1 MHAAHGW
8 PGTLHAIAHAR
19 AAIAAASGT
28 MGGMDKILD
37 LEVLSDE
44 IVGREGGFLAIRRLR
59 LRNRRADGSLSA
71 PYLCD
76 FLARPYGVDAVVV
89 ALYHRAAD
97 GVRVLVREC
106 LRPPLALG
114 RPSELLPVPDRRP
127 YLLFTELVA
136 GIIERQDAGIEGIK
150 HRAAEEAREEAG
162 FRIDPARV
170 MLLGDVF
177 PSPGAMAEKFWLTAA
192 EVVDPDDREL
202 PGGDGSPMEEGG
214 SIRWLLLEDAIA
226 ACVRGDI
233 EDAKTELALRRL
245 RDRLHAP

>member
-1 MHAAHGW
+1 
-8 PGTLHAIAHAR
+8 
-19 AAIAAASGT
+19 
-28 MGGMDKILD
+28 MDKIVD
-37 LEVLSDE
+37 IEVLSDE

-97 GVRVLVREC
+97 GVRVLLRDC
-106 LRPPLALG
+106 LRPPLIFG
-114 RPSELLPVPDRRP
+114 RPPEQLPVPDRRK
-127 YLLFTELVA
+127 YLVFTELVA
-136 GIIERQDAGIEGIK
+136 GIIEREDVGTGGVK
-150 HRAAEEAREEAG
+150 HRAAEEAMEEAG
-162 FRIDPARV
+162 FRIDPGQV

-192 EVVDPDDREL
+192 EVADPADHQAIR
-202 PGGDGSPMEEGG
+202 GDGSPMEEGG
-214 SIRWLLLEDAIA
+214 SIRWMLLDDAIA

-245 RDRLHAP
+245 RDRLQAP

>member
-1 MHAAHGW
+1 
-8 PGTLHAIAHAR
+8 
-19 AAIAAASGT
+19 
-28 MGGMDKILD
+28 MDKIAD
-37 LEVLSDE
+37 IEVLSDE

-76 FLARPYGVDAVVV
+76 FLARPYGIDAVVV

-97 GVRVLVREC
+97 GVRVLLREC

-114 RPSELLPVPDRRP
+114 RPAELLPEPDRRK

-136 GIIERQDAGIEGIK
+136 GIIERDDVGIDGIK

-162 FRIDPARV
+162 FRIDPATV
-170 MLLGDVF
+170 MMLGDVF

-192 EVVDPDDREL
+192 EVADPADHSALD
-202 PGGDGSPMEEGG
+202 GDGSPMEEGG
-214 SIRWLLLEDAIA
+214 SVRWMLLDQAIA

-245 RDRLHAP
+245 RDRLQSP

>member
-1 MHAAHGW
+1 
-8 PGTLHAIAHAR
+8 
-19 AAIAAASGT
+19 
-28 MGGMDKILD
+28 MDTIVD
-37 LEVLSDE
+37 IEVLSDE
-44 IVGREGGFLAIRRLR
+44 LVGREGGFLAIRRLR
-59 LRNRRADGSLSA
+59 LRNRRADGSHSA

-97 GVRVLVREC
+97 GVRVLVRDC

-114 RPSELLPVPDRRP
+114 RPSEILPVPDRRR

-136 GIIERQDAGIEGIK
+136 GIIEREDTGIDGIK
-150 HRAAEEAREEAG
+150 RRAAEEAREEAG
-162 FRIDPARV
+162 FGIDPDQV

-192 EVVDPDDREL
+192 EVADPDDRL
-202 PGGDGSPMEEGG
+202 PPEGDGSPMEEGG
-214 SIRWLLLEDAIA
+214 VIRWMLLDEAIA

-245 RDRLHAP
+245 RDRL

>member
-1 MHAAHGW
+1 MA
-8 PGTLHAIAHAR
+8 L
-19 AAIAAASGT
+19 
-28 MGGMDKILD
+28 MDKIVD
-37 LEVLSDE
+37 IEVLSDE

-59 LRNRRADGSLSA
+59 LRNRRADGSFSA

-89 ALYHRAAD
+89 ALYHRGAG
-97 GVRVLVREC
+97 GVRVLLREC

-114 RPSELLPVPDRRP
+114 RVPEQLPVPDRRK

-136 GIIERQDAGIEGIK
+136 GIIERDDTGTDGVK
-150 HRAAEEAREEAG
+150 HRAAAEALEEAG
-162 FRIDPARV
+162 FRIDPAQV

-192 EVVDPDDREL
+192 EVADPEDHL
-202 PGGDGSPMEEGG
+202 PLEGDGSPMEEGG
-214 SIRWLLLEDAIA
+214 SIRWMLLDEAIA

-245 RDRLHAP
+245 RDRLQSP

>member
-1 MHAAHGW
+1 
-8 PGTLHAIAHAR
+8 
-19 AAIAAASGT
+19 
-28 MGGMDKILD
+28 MDKIVD
-37 LEVLSDE
+37 IEVLSDE

-106 LRPPLALG
+106 LRPPLAMG
-114 RPSELLPVPDRRP
+114 RPPELLPVPDRRK

-136 GIIERQDAGIEGIK
+136 GIIERDDRGIDGIK

-162 FRIDPARV
+162 FHIDPDRV

-192 EVVDPDDREL
+192 EVADPEDRRPPE
-202 PGGDGSPMEEGG
+202 GDGSPMEEGG
-214 SIRWLLLEDAIA
+214 AIRWMLLDEAIA

-245 RDRLHAP
+245 RDRLQSP

>member
-1 MHAAHGW
+1 
-8 PGTLHAIAHAR
+8 
-19 AAIAAASGT
+19 
-28 MGGMDKILD
+28 MDKIVD
-37 LEVLSDE
+37 IEVLADE
-44 IVGREGGFLAIRRLR
+44 VVGREGGFLAIRRLR
-59 LRNRRADGSLSA
+59 LRNRRADGSHSA

-97 GVRVLVREC
+97 GVRVLVRDC
-106 LRPPLALG
+106 LRPALALG
-114 RPSELLPVPDRRP
+114 RPSELLPVPDRRA

-136 GIIERQDAGIEGIK
+136 GIIEREDTGIDGIK

-162 FRIDPARV
+162 FRIEPDDV

-192 EVVDPDDREL
+192 EVADPDDRL
-202 PGGDGSPMEEGG
+202 PPEGDGSPMEEGG
-214 SIRWLLLEDAIA
+214 VIRWMLLDEAIA

-245 RDRLHAP
+245 RDRL

>member
-1 MHAAHGW
+1 
-8 PGTLHAIAHAR
+8 
-19 AAIAAASGT
+19 
-28 MGGMDKILD
+28 MDKIVD
-37 LEVLSDE
+37 LEVLSDD

-89 ALYHRAAD
+89 ALYHRAPD
-97 GVRVLVREC
+97 GVRVLVRDC

-114 RPSELLPVPDRRP
+114 RPSELLPVPDRRK
-127 YLLFTELVA
+127 YLMFTELVA
-136 GIIERQDAGIEGIK
+136 GIIERADTGIEGVK

-162 FRIDPARV
+162 FAIDPARV
-170 MLLGDVF
+170 VLLGDVF

-192 EVVDPDDREL
+192 EVDDPAQHAPPR
-202 PGGDGSPMEEGG
+202 GDGSPMEEGG
-214 SIRWLLLEDAIA
+214 ATRWLLLDEAIA

-245 RDRLHAP
+245 RDHLAAR

>member
-1 MHAAHGW
+1 
-8 PGTLHAIAHAR
+8 
-19 AAIAAASGT
+19 
-28 MGGMDKILD
+28 MDKIVD
-37 LEVLSDE
+37 IEVLSDD

-59 LRNRRADGSLSA
+59 LQNRRADGSLSE

-76 FLARPYGVDAVVV
+76 FLSRPYGVDAVVV

-97 GVRVLVREC
+97 GVRVLLREC

-114 RPSELLPVPDRRP
+114 RAPEQLPVPDRRK

-136 GIIERQDAGIEGIK
+136 GIIEREDVGLEGVK
-150 HRAAEEAREEAG
+150 HRAAAEAMEEAG
-162 FRIDPARV
+162 FRIDPGQV
-170 MLLGDVF
+170 MPLGDVF

-192 EVVDPDDREL
+192 EVADPADHL
-202 PGGDGSPMEEGG
+202 PMKGDGSPMEEGG
-214 SIRWLLLEDAIA
+214 SIRWVLLDDAIA

-245 RDRLHAP
+245 RDRLQAP